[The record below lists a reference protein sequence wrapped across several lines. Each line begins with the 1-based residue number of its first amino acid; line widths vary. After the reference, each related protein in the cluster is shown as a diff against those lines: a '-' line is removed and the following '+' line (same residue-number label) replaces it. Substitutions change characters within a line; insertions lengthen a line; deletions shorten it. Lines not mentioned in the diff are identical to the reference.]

1 MMNSIISG
9 EKNMNYNYLG
19 NSGLKI
25 SELSFGSWL
34 TFGDTVDTRLAK
46 QCLHEAFEYGVNFFD
61 NAEVYANG
69 QSEIVMGEALK
80 DFRRE
85 SLIVSTK
92 IFWSG
97 DAPNDVGL
105 SRKHLIEATKNSLK
119 RMQLEYVD
127 LLYCHRPDPNT
138 PIEETVR
145 AMDYLVRNGYAFY
158 WGTSEWSA
166 AELEQAYTL
175 SKELGCIPPTMEQP
189 QYNVFHRERVEQEYQ
204 PLYKKYGLGTTIWG
218 PLASGL
224 LTGKYN
230 NGIPTESRLGRAPEW
245 RTPDMEQRIVK
256 IKQLATIAEEMG
268 CSLAHLAIA
277 WCLKNPDVST
287 VIIGASNL
295 VQLRENLGALEV
307 KSKLTNHFLN
317 KIDTILDRE

>member
-1 MMNSIISG
+1 
-9 EKNMNYNYLG
+9 
-19 NSGLKI
+19 
-25 SELSFGSWL
+25 
-34 TFGDTVDTRLAK
+34 
-46 QCLHEAFEYGVNFFD
+46 
-61 NAEVYANG
+61 
-69 QSEIVMGEALK
+69 MGEVRGATCEE
-80 DFRRE
+80 RGAR
-85 SLIVSTK
+85 
-92 IFWSG
+92 G
-97 DAPNDVGL
+97 ARQG
-105 SRKHLIEATKNSLK
+105 EA
-119 RMQLEYVD
+119 QQ
-127 LLYCHRPDPNT
+127 P
-138 PIEETVR
+138 
-145 AMDYLVRNGYAFY
+145 
-158 WGTSEWSA
+158 TSSHFA

-317 KIDTILDRE
+317 KIDTILDGK